1 MPRPKR
7 IFRVAMTSDNA
18 AANMHST
25 FLGVLRYSE
34 QAENWVMVGQLQQ
47 PIQAFKE
54 VDPGSVDGVVGFF
67 RGLHTFEHFREAG
80 VATVN
85 FSNSIENLDM
95 PRVGNDDEEIG
106 RLAARHL
113 LERGFTQFGFL
124 GDDFHWYSRRR
135 LAGFREVIE
144 EDSRLGRQV
153 HVISVSGQGD
163 IEQLSRWLGPLPKPV
178 GVMAINDWRAITLI
192 QSAQQLG
199 LRVPEDLAVVG
210 VDNNPWLTQLSSPKL
225 TSIEPDWERVGFE
238 AARMLDELLRGETPA
253 PSPWIKPLGMTQ
265 RGSTDILIAEDPV
278 VGRSMAYIQKNY
290 ARPITVE
297 HLLDEVGVSRRKL
310 ESRLKDALGVT
321 PHQAICRARVERAK
335 EMLVQTDSPME
346 PIARKCGFGSS
357 NQLQIV
363 FKRLTGMTPG
373 QYRQR
378 FGSR

>member
-1 MPRPKR
+1 
-7 IFRVAMTSDNA
+7 
-18 AANMHST
+18 MHST

-34 QAENWVMVGQLQQ
+34 RVTNWQMVGQLQQ
-47 PIQAFKE
+47 PIHAFKE
-54 VDPGSVDGVVGFF
+54 VDPGSVDGVLGFF
-67 RGLHTFEHFREAG
+67 RGLQTFEHFREAG

-135 LAGFREVIE
+135 LGGFREVLE
-144 EDSRLGRQV
+144 GEAHQGRQV
-153 HVISVSGQGD
+153 HVVSVSGQGN
-163 IEQLSRWLGPLPKPV
+163 IEQIRRWLGPLPKPV
-178 GVMAINDWRAITLI
+178 GVMAINDWRAISII
-192 QSAQQLG
+192 QVAHQLG
-199 LRVPEDLAVVG
+199 LRVPEDIAVVG
-210 VDNNPWLTQLSSPKL
+210 VDNNQWLTRLSSPKL

-238 AARMLDELLRGETPA
+238 AARMLDELMRGDTPT
-253 PSPWIKPLGMTQ
+253 PRPWIKPLGMTQ

-278 VGRSMAYIQKNY
+278 VGRSMAYIQRNY

-310 ESRLKDALGVT
+310 ESRLKHALGIT
-321 PHQAICRARVERAK
+321 PHKAICRARVDHAK
-335 EMLVQTDSPME
+335 ELLVQSDAPME
-346 PIARKCGFGSS
+346 RIARQCGFGTS

-363 FKRLTGMTPG
+363 FKRTTGMTPG

-378 FGSR
+378 FGAFCTR